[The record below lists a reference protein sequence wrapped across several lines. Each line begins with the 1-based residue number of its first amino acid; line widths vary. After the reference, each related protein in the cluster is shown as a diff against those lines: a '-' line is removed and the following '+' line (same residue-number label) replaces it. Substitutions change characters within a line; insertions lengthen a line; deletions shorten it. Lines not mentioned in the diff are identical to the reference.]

1 MTDPAK
7 LVTPN
12 ANPSHF
18 VSILDSLKSAA
29 ASRNY
34 LSFVLGAGTL
44 LAGLGVMDQESV
56 QGLVAAVQEIMS
68 GFGTMV
74 GGVQKA
80 WLLVGPGLLLVIG
93 RYAGVASSIFGRVA
107 AVNKDAQK
115 DGIQVVVADNSK
127 LAPLVVALPGT
138 TATVAPP
145 EQPIAVKVPEPA
157 PAAKLDV
164 PVGFYSAGGQG

>member
-1 MTDPAK
+1 MPDPAK

-18 VSILDSLKSAA
+18 VSILDSLSSAA

-34 LSFVLGAGTL
+34 VSFVLGAGTL
-44 LAGLGVMDQESV
+44 LVGMGLMDQETV
-56 QGLVAAVQEIMS
+56 TGLVAAVQEITS

-80 WLLVGPGLLLVIG
+80 WILVGPTILLIIG

-107 AVNKDAQK
+107 AVNKDAQR
-115 DGIQVVVADNSK
+115 DGIQVVVAENSK

-157 PAAKLDV
+157 PAAQIPV
-164 PVGFYSAGGQG
+164 PVGFYSGQG